1 MLKLAN
7 VAARRLAARHHRC
20 MRHFSSKEFDFTV
33 DRTGLGKVG
42 YESSPSAVQAP
53 ETPLGLELGSQI
65 LARGPLSV
73 YEYMRQCLLH
83 PRHGYYARSGA
94 ERNFGAGGDFVTAPE
109 LSQLFGELVGVW
121 FVSEWVR
128 LGEPEKVRLVEV
140 GPGRGTLLGD
150 VLRATAAWPKFRR
163 AASDVRLVE
172 PSASL
177 RLAQRRTLGARPATH
192 AQKPDAETPVTW
204 ALDGFGDF
212 GTRATWHESLDE
224 IDDDGVATLLV
235 GQEVLDAFPAYQFVK
250 TDNGWR
256 EKLVDLADAGPDR
269 FRFVL
274 APSPTPASRALA
286 AADAP
291 SLATKDGEAETLEV
305 APGALAFV
313 DAVAAK
319 VAKAGGAAL
328 FVDYG
333 YARGARGDTLRGFRR
348 HAQVSPLREPGL
360 VDLTVDA
367 DFGACG
373 DRAAAV
379 DGAAAFGAVDQG
391 EWLQRMGIVPRLEAL
406 LNLDDITE
414 SQVEDLI
421 SACERLVDPEQ
432 MGERYKVLAVVDA
445 GAAEPPAG
453 FVPGD
458 RVPAPPPT

>member
-1 MLKLAN
+1 MLKLAT

-20 MRHFSSKEFDFTV
+20 MRRLSSKEFDFTV

-94 ERNFGAGGDFVTAPE
+94 ERNFGAGGDFVTAPK

-224 IDDDGVATLLV
+224 IDDDGVPTLLV

-313 DAVAAK
+313 
-319 VAKAGGAAL
+319 
-328 FVDYG
+328 
-333 YARGARGDTLRGFRR
+333 
-348 HAQVSPLREPGL
+348 SPLREPGL

-421 SACERLVDPEQ
+421 SACERLLDPEQ
-432 MGERYKVLAVVDA
+432 MGERARSSRSSTLAHRSRPRA
-445 GAAEPPAG
+445 SYPATAS
-453 FVPGD
+453 
-458 RVPAPPPT
+458 APPPT

>member
-1 MLKLAN
+1 MLKLAT

-20 MRHFSSKEFDFTV
+20 MRRLSSKEFDFTV

-94 ERNFGAGGDFVTAPE
+94 ERNFGAGGDFVTAE
-109 LSQLFGELVGVW
+109 LAA
-121 FVSEWVR
+121 
-128 LGEPEKVRLVEV
+128 
-140 GPGRGTLLGD
+140 
-150 VLRATAAWPKFRR
+150 LRA
-163 AASDVRLVE
+163 SSGSGS
-172 PSASL
+172 SASGCASAS
-177 RLAQRRTLGARPATH
+177 RKRPATH

-224 IDDDGVATLLV
+224 IDDDGVPTLLV

-256 EKLVDLADAGPDR
+256 EKLVDLADAGRTASVRPGAAA
-269 FRFVL
+269 
-274 APSPTPASRALA
+274 APAPRALA

-313 DAVAAK
+313 DAVAK
-319 VAKAGGAAL
+319 
-328 FVDYG
+328 
-333 YARGARGDTLRGFRR
+333 
-348 HAQVSPLREPGL
+348 VSPLREPGL

-379 DGAAAFGAVDQG
+379 DGAARRAVDQG

-421 SACERLVDPEQ
+421 SACERLTAARRGARAAARSGAKRRSDEPAVDREAVE
-432 MGERYKVLAVVDA
+432 GELEDLDAAIRASAALLDAVRPVLERAAAEDAASERARDRADRAYDEAHRRRLLAVRA
-445 GAAEPPAG
+445 
-453 FVPGD
+453 
-458 RVPAPPPT
+458 

>member
-1 MLKLAN
+1 MLKLAT

-20 MRHFSSKEFDFTV
+20 MRQLSSKEFDFTV

-94 ERNFGAGGDFVTAPE
+94 ERNFGAGGDFVTGAE
-109 LSQLFGELVGVW
+109 LSQLFGELV
-121 FVSEWVR
+121 
-128 LGEPEKVRLVEV
+128 
-140 GPGRGTLLGD
+140 RGL
-150 VLRATAAWPKFRR
+150 
-163 AASDVRLVE
+163 
-172 PSASL
+172 
-177 RLAQRRTLGARPATH
+177 RRTLGARPATH

-212 GTRATWHESLDE
+212 GTRATWHAVADE

-256 EKLVDLADAGPDR
+256 EKL
-269 FRFVL
+269 
-274 APSPTPASRALA
+274 
-286 AADAP
+286 
-291 SLATKDGEAETLEV
+291 
-305 APGALAFV
+305 
-313 DAVAAK
+313 
-319 VAKAGGAAL
+319 
-328 FVDYG
+328 
-333 YARGARGDTLRGFRR
+333 
-348 HAQVSPLREPGL
+348 
-360 VDLTVDA
+360 
-367 DFGACG
+367 
-373 DRAAAV
+373 
-379 DGAAAFGAVDQG
+379 G

-421 SACERLVDPEQ
+421 SACERLLDPEQ
-432 MGERYKVLAVVDA
+432 MGERRKSSRSSTLAHRSRPRASYPATASRAAADLTRTRFFRGGFVSFSARERRVAAAAVAGDGDEGAAAAREPRGVERAPRVARSARASSSETSSAAPPAAPAGRRERAEQRRDVAAARADVEHA
-445 GAAEPPAG
+445 GAGDVLEGREERARAG
-453 FVPGD
+453 SATSADTVVHPK
-458 RVPAPPPT
+458 